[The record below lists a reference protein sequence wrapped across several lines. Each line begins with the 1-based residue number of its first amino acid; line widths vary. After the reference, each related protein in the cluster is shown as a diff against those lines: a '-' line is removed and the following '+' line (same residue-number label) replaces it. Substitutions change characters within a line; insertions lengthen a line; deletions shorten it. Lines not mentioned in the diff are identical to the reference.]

1 MASWLQFQLDIYFG
15 SGGHGTQSMRL
26 IVFCSFWLTRAIVSI
41 AANSWIYTTYF
52 GYVYC
57 TSAVMTAHTKPF
69 IQLRQWYMA
78 AWTVEMWNV
87 QCSSSF
93 FFFFSHY
100 FVVDLLVVCH
110 RRRRRRR
117 HHHHHQC
124 LNKISSF
131 MKLNWINAVRRR
143 RRRRR
148 LRRRCSRCLHYNHA
162 IDALAHSITRTCI
175 T

>member
-26 IVFCSFWLTRAIVSI
+26 IVFCSFWLYSAIVSI
-41 AANSWIYTTYF
+41 AANSWIYTTSTYF

-57 TSAVMTAHTKPF
+57 ISAVMTAHTKPF

-78 AWTVEMWNV
+78 AWTVEMWDV
-87 QCSSSF
+87 QCSSLF
-93 FFFFSHY
+93 FFFLNHY
-100 FVVDLLVVCH
+100 FVVDLLVVC
-110 RRRRRRR
+110 RCRRR

-131 MKLNWINAVRRR
+131 MKLNWITAV

-148 LRRRCSRCLHYNHA
+148 LRRRRSRCLHYYYA
-162 IDALAHSITRTCI
+162 IGALAHSITRTCI